1 MRGAVGARSAG
12 GGLGGGG
19 VGAGAGVDEPKH
31 INLLRVGISLY
42 VSDVF

>member
-12 GGLGGGG
+12 GGLGGAG
-19 VGAGAGVDEPKH
+19 VGAGVDEPKH
-31 INLLRVGISLY
+31 IGLLRVGISLY